1 MREILCEP
9 PGESAWVDVCD
20 SCGGV
25 FVEFFDGESSAIARD
40 LVHSI
45 SPRAGTSVD
54 SETRPICPECAIP
67 MHTTSYLGDGPEIER
82 CGSCASFFMTRDGLG
97 AMADYRAK
105 RVEQSNWLER
115 VLAAL
120 GLR

>member
-25 FVEFFDGESSAIARD
+25 FIEFFDGESSAIARD
-40 LVHSI
+40 LVKSA
-45 SPRAGTSVD
+45 PLRAGTSVD
-54 SETRPICPECAIP
+54 SEAKPICPECAIP
-67 MHTTSYLGDGPEIER
+67 MHTGSYLGDGPEIER
-82 CGSCASFFMTRDGLG
+82 CGGCASLFMTRDGLE

-105 RVEQSNWLER
+105 HIERSSWLER

-120 GLR
+120 GLG